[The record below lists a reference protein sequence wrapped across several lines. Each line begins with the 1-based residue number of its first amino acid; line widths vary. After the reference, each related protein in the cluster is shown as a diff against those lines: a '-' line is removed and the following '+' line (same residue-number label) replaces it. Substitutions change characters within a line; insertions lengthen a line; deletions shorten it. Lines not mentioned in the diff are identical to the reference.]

1 MVVFGVLFLALALL
15 TVIAIGSGGFK
26 IPPLQVIAILLNQIG
41 IAPIVPFAPE
51 QVAVL
56 TAIRLPRVL
65 LAILVGAGLAISGA
79 AMQGLFRNPLADPS
93 LLGVSSGAALAAAAV
108 IVMGSLWFPGLTKNG
123 WDTDVAVDVIY
134 RRGGR
139 IADCLSLKR
148 GRRSDIARGDAAR
161 GHRHIEPG

>member
-79 AMQGLFRNPLADPS
+79 AMQGLFRKPLDDPS
-93 LLGVSSGAALAAAAV
+93 LLGVSSGAA
-108 IVMGSLWFPGLTKNG
+108 
-123 WDTDVAVDVIY
+123 
-134 RRGGR
+134 
-139 IADCLSLKR
+139 
-148 GRRSDIARGDAAR
+148 
-161 GHRHIEPG
+161 